1 MSKEAGVA
9 ADAGTGPKKYASMA
23 EFKKGISIGTWGKGA
38 DGKMGIQPNQAP
50 SNAAAAPAAEAE
62 AEEEADEDI

>member
-1 MSKEAGVA
+1 MI
-9 ADAGTGPKKYASMA
+9 YASMA

-50 SNAAAAPAAEAE
+50 SNAAAAPAVAEVAKEAEE
-62 AEEEADEDI
+62 AEEEDI

>member
-1 MSKEAGVA
+1 M
-9 ADAGTGPKKYASMA
+9 PKSTNLRHVDTKMIYASMA

-62 AEEEADEDI
+62 AEEEAEEDI